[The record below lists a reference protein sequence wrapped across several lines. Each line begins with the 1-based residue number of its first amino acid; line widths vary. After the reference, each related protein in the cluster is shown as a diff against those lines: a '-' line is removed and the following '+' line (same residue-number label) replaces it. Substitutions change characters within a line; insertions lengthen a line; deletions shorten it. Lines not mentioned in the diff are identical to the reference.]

1 VYTLPAPR
9 YSYYEATSYQVTQN
23 AVGSEIDKLQT
34 ALGFYPIFTEMYLL
48 YEMQLLSYGILLLG
62 LIFDIILILLV
73 IVSVL
78 LIYSLL
84 MITVEHKT
92 FESGI
97 MRLIGLTK
105 AGYVSSIFMQ
115 ASLFVLPSIVC
126 AFLASAP
133 ALYYIFKKL
142 ISSEISTFI
151 LPIPS
156 LEASHF
162 QHRPNLKC
170 AI

>member
-1 VYTLPAPR
+1 M
-9 YSYYEATSYQVTQN
+9 
-23 AVGSEIDKLQT
+23 QT
-34 ALGFYPIFTEMYLL
+34 ALGVYPVYTTMFLL
-48 YEMQLLSYGILLLG
+48 YTMEILSNAILLLG

-84 MITVEHKT
+84 MITVEYKT

-97 MRLIGLTK
+97 MRLIGLSKT
-105 AGYVSSIFMQ
+105 GYVASIFMQ

-126 AFLASAP
+126 AFFASVP
-133 ALYYIFKKL
+133 VLYYLYKIL

-151 LPIPS
+151 LPIPG
-156 LEASHF
+156 LEACLIGLFLGLFIPALSSII
-162 QHRPNLKC
+162 P
-170 AI
+170 I

>member
-1 VYTLPAPR
+1 
-9 YSYYEATSYQVTQN
+9 
-23 AVGSEIDKLQT
+23 
-34 ALGFYPIFTEMYLL
+34 
-48 YEMQLLSYGILLLG
+48 
-62 LIFDIILILLV
+62 
-73 IVSVL
+73 
-78 LIYSLL
+78 

-133 ALYYIFKKL
+133 ALYYLFKKL

-156 LEASHF
+156 LEACLIGLF
-162 QHRPNLKC
+162 LGLCIP
-170 AI
+170 AISSIVPI